1 MKYHCIHH
9 ESYHT
14 FDEYTECSGWIY
26 YQAQDQIRYGCNKKL
41 LAESKEEANEKWI
54 IETEKGIE
62 KLRTEL
68 NRRIS
73 RLKTF
78 KQNLDTSS

>member
-1 MKYHCIHH
+1 MKYHCIHF

-14 FDEYTECSGWIY
+14 FDDYTESSGWIY
-26 YQAQDQIRYGCNKKL
+26 YQAQDQRRYGCNKKL

-73 RLKTF
+73 RLETF